1 MEKPVER
8 VVWWKPAVE
17 IFTQI
22 SGWIIA
28 PILLSLIIGKKLD
41 SHFGTAPWIFI
52 GLSSFSFLI
61 SSFGIVKTI
70 KDYIGKIEQ
79 EKNDKH
85 TNTNGN

>member
-1 MEKPVER
+1 MEKPVEK

-22 SGWIIA
+22 SGWIVA

-41 SHFGTAPWIFI
+41 SHYSTAPWIFI

-70 KDYIGKIEQ
+70 KDYIQKIEQ
-79 EKNDKH
+79 EKNDNDAKS
-85 TNTNGN
+85 NRN